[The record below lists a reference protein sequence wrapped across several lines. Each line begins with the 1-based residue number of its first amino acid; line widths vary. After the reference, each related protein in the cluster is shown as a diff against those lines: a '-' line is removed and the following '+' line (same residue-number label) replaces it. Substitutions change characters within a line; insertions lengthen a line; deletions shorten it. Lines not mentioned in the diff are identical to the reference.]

1 MTTAPPA
8 GLPARIAEVSPGTA
22 PLAATVRVPGSKY
35 EANRLLLIAAL
46 TDGASTIAGVPAG
59 DDLRAALAAIPAL
72 GATVAIRG
80 GEIRAG
86 EASGGA
92 GPPAEVGPGKVR
104 VIGLPA
110 PERLGPGDSDGDAR
124 SDSGP
129 APVPPAEAA
138 PAPVGESGTLLRF
151 LTAAAATVPN
161 PVRISGAGRLGE
173 RPLSGL
179 VRALRSLGA
188 EIRGPAR
195 GNLPLTVRSG
205 HPQGGLAG
213 GRVLLPADETSQ
225 FASALLIA
233 AGRFRGALDLELES
247 DPVSASYLDLTVK
260 VMERCGATVERRGR
274 RRYRVPAG
282 VRYRPGSRTVTG
294 DWTAASLPFA
304 AAALAPGRVRVLG
317 LDPDSP
323 AGEREFPAV
332 LRRLGCRVEESA
344 GPDGFAVTV
353 SGGAPLR
360 GVEADFSRMP
370 DAAPT
375 LAVLAPFAEGP
386 TRLTGV
392 GHLRHKESDRIEAL
406 REGLERLGAGVEVSP
421 DCLTITP
428 PERAPRRP
436 PAFDSRGDHRIA
448 MAFALVGLR
457 LPGVR
462 VRDPG
467 VVAKSFPGYW
477 EFLRGLGLRVR
488 LETADGADAT
498 DEAPGESR
506 RPA

>member
-1 MTTAPPA
+1 MTTDPPA
-8 GLPARIAEVSPGTA
+8 GLPARVAEVSPGSA

-72 GATVAIRG
+72 GATVAVG
-80 GEIRAG
+80 GIRAG

-92 GPPAEVGPGKVR
+92 GPPGEVR

-110 PERLGPGDSDGDAR
+110 PERVGPGEGAAR
-124 SDSGP
+124 SASLP

-138 PAPVGESGTLLRF
+138 PASVGESGTLLRF

-205 HPQGGLAG
+205 HPLGGLAG
-213 GRVLLPADETSQ
+213 GRVRLPADETSQ

-233 AGRFRGALDLELES
+233 SGRFRGALDLELES
-247 DPVSASYLDLTVK
+247 DPVSASYLDLTVQ
-260 VMERCGATVERRGR
+260 VMERCGATVERRGQ

-323 AGEREFPAV
+323 AGESEFPAV

-353 SGGAPLR
+353 TGGAPLR

-428 PERAPRRP
+428 PERPPRRP
-436 PAFDSRGDHRIA
+436 PVFDSRGDHRIA

-488 LETADGADAT
+488 FEAPDGGDGAD
-498 DEAPGESR
+498 EAAGESR
-506 RPA
+506 GPA

>member
-1 MTTAPPA
+1 MDLPA

-72 GATVAIRG
+72 GATVAVRG

-86 EASGGA
+86 KPSGA
-92 GPPAEVGPGKVR
+92 GGPPEEVGPGEVR

-110 PERLGPGDSDGDAR
+110 PERIGPGGGAAR

-129 APVPPAEAA
+129 APVPPVEAA

-213 GRVLLPADETSQ
+213 GRVRLPADETSQ

-247 DPVSASYLDLTVK
+247 DPVSASYLDLTVQ

-360 GVEADFSRMP
+360 GVEADCSRMP

-375 LAVLAPFAEGP
+375 LAVLAPFAEGR

-421 DCLTITP
+421 DGLTITP
-428 PERAPRRP
+428 PERPPRRP
-436 PAFDSRGDHRIA
+436 PVFDSRGDHRIA

-457 LPGVR
+457 LPGIR

-488 LETADGADAT
+488 FAVADAA
-498 DEAPGESR
+498 DEAAGEPR